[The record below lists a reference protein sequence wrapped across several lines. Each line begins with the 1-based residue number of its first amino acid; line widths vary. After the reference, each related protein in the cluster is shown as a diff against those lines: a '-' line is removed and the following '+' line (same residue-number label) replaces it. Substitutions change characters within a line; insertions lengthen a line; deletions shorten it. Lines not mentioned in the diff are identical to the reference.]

1 MIKLKFREFI
11 NDCGIVNERNM
22 IFELR
27 LDAQKEDFLLCRN
40 ILLDIRAIVEK
51 NFAIITQL
59 SLYNICTD

>member
-1 MIKLKFREFI
+1 MID
-11 NDCGIVNERNM
+11 NDCGIVNERDM

-51 NFAIITQL
+51 NLLL
-59 SLYNICTD
+59 SLNFPYVIFVQIN